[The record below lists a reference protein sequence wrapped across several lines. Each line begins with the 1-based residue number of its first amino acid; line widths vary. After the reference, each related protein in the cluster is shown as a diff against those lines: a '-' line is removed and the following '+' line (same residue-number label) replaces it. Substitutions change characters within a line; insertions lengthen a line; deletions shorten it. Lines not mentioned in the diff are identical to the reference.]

1 MQTIKEEKE
10 SHKRLESH
18 CCTETTVE
26 GRKGGGDGAGQLT
39 IRKLVI
45 WCNQK
50 GITAENGT
58 QVVHL

>member
-10 SHKRLESH
+10 SHKEIRITLLHWNH
-18 CCTETTVE
+18 CG

-50 GITAENGT
+50 GITAEKGT